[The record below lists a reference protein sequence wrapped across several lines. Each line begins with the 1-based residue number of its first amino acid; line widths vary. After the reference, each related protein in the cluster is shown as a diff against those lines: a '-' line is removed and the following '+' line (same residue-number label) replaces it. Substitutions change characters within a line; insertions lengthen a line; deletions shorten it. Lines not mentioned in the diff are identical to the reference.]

1 MHLFLHF
8 FCHLFRMFDTNH
20 DNKVSFT
27 EFIMGLAIHTKSNE
41 GDRVRALAD
50 VLSFLLIAL
59 LAFLLSLLPH

>member
-1 MHLFLHF
+1 
-8 FCHLFRMFDTNH
+8 MFDTNH

-41 GDRVRALAD
+41 GDRVRTLAD

-59 LAFLLSLLPH
+59 LSCLLSLLPH